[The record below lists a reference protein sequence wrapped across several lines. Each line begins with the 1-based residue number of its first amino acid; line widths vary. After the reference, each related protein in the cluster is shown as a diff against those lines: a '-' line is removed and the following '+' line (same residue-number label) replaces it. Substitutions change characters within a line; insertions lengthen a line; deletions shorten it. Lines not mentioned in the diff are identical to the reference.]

1 MFDKQ
6 RKTAMNLN
14 AALARSMA
22 DSFNKTTSVKHW
34 ARGPRGLNF
43 SSEEEFNF
51 ARYKR
56 ML

>member
-34 ARGPRGLNF
+34 ARGPRRLNF

-51 ARYKR
+51 ARHKR